1 MDTKGDK
8 KVPQFHSQWC
18 PYRLQKLVTLL
29 IFSNTHTGKQAHTHS
44 YTHPHI
50 HDIWIH
56 AHTHSHTCSPAH
68 TLTHTQ
74 SHLLKNTNIQTSAQ
88 TAWDCITLNSTQHHD
103 PLVLSTPC
111 GCLHQHLTPQPQC
124 LGKQLGTPASSC
136 NLHSLFA
143 SLFDVV
149 HDAGLVVRVLADGV
163 ADGVDHLLARVRALG
178 VDLLLRHLDILL
190 LLITDWPASA

>member
-1 MDTKGDK
+1 MDA
-8 KVPQFHSQWC
+8 C
-18 PYRLQKLVTLL
+18 
-29 IFSNTHTGKQAHTHS
+29 THTHTNAH
-44 YTHPHI
+44 P
-50 HDIWIH
+50 
-56 AHTHSHTCSPAH
+56 
-68 TLTHTQ
+68 LTHTQ
-74 SHLLKNTNIQTSAQ
+74 SHLCKNTNSQTSAQ

-103 PLVLSTPC
+103 PLVSTPC

-163 ADGVDHLLARVRALG
+163 ADGVDHLLACVRALG
-178 VDLLLRHLDILL
+178 VDLLLCHLDILL
-190 LLITDWPASA
+190 LLIADWPASA